1 MIKLPKKQCDF
12 CDHHS
17 HSVWD
22 ELLCHIPYT
31 IFSLAFSFAFVGIL
45 NFITLASQADSSLQI
60 YRGYHILF
68 HTFHYLHIIV
78 AVTGAMIT
86 FFRFSTNII
95 RGFLVAVLAPTFFC
109 VVSDIMLP
117 SIAGSLL
124 GVNMHMHICFL
135 DPVDAFNLFAFMLA
149 GVICGTALLRH
160 EESLKVFALRSHFLH
175 IFVSCLAALFYTV
188 AHGFDAW
195 YDAMGILF
203 VFLFIAVIIPCTLSD
218 VVVPMY
224 CARNGKSIKH

>member
-1 MIKLPKKQCDF
+1 MIKLPPKKQCDF

-22 ELLCHIPYT
+22 ELVCHVPYA
-31 IFSLAFSFAFVGIL
+31 IFSLAFAFSFLGILHFIAIGSFAAAPAKVY
-45 NFITLASQADSSLQI
+45 A
-60 YRGYHILF
+60 GYHILF

-86 FFRFSTNII
+86 FFRFSNNLVL
-95 RGFLVAVLAPTFFC
+95 GLLVAVLAPTFFC

-117 SIAGSLL
+117 AVAASVL
-124 GVNMHMHICFL
+124 GAKICMHICFFDSYETL
-135 DPVDAFNLFAFMLA
+135 NLLAFMLA
-149 GVICGTALLRH
+149 GVVCGAALLRH
-160 EESLKVFALRSHFLH
+160 EESLKVFALRSHFMH

-188 AHGFDAW
+188 AHGFNEW
-195 YDAMGILF
+195 YNAMGILF

-218 VVVPMY
+218 VVVPLY
-224 CARNGKSIKH
+224 CARGSKKK